1 MKVLESVFDMIS
13 RGVKEGKDDF
23 HTMIFSNI
31 QNGRVESRCVILRDF
46 DKENKNFSD
55 SPVDEI
61 IKDKQNILLILIWLL
76 IVIKS

>member
-31 QNGRVESRCVILRDF
+31 QNGRVESRCVVLRL
-46 DKENKNFSD
+46 S
-55 SPVDEI
+55 
-61 IKDKQNILLILIWLL
+61 LIHI
-76 IVIKS
+76 